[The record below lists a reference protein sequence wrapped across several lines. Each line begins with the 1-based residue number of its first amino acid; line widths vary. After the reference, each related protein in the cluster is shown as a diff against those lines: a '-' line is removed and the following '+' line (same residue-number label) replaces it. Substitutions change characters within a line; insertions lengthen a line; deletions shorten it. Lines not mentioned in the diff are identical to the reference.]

1 MKHISI
7 LRLLAGGLI
16 FTTASCSLDYDPV
29 DMYSDVTEGVQKE
42 EDKGVVFK
50 EEQLYLEW
58 YYFQNTAEHPSVC
71 LHKHYQNA
79 YLQSG
84 TYPDTNVPACHA
96 SDHKESAN
104 GLPRQPY
111 P

>member
-42 EDKGVVFK
+42 EDKSCL
-50 EEQLYLEW
+50 LY
-58 YYFQNTAEHPSVC
+58 TS
-71 LHKHYQNA
+71 
-79 YLQSG
+79 QS
-84 TYPDTNVPACHA
+84 
-96 SDHKESAN
+96 
-104 GLPRQPY
+104 PRD
-111 P
+111 

>member
-50 EEQLYLEW
+50 DKAAVEA
-58 YYFQNTAEHPSVC
+58 FMIRCVTGRNIGIRICS
-71 LHKHYQNA
+71 
-79 YLQSG
+79 
-84 TYPDTNVPACHA
+84 
-96 SDHKESAN
+96 
-104 GLPRQPY
+104 
-111 P
+111 

>member
-50 EEQLYLEW
+50 
-58 YYFQNTAEHPSVC
+58 
-71 LHKHYQNA
+71 
-79 YLQSG
+79 G
-84 TYPDTNVPACHA
+84 
-96 SDHKESAN
+96 
-104 GLPRQPY
+104 
-111 P
+111 